1 MSHVLAMLLGE
12 MEMESRGERMTPNET
27 SITILSDFTKSN
39 VFSHESNSI
48 EESNA
53 NVEIELNLL
62 HYAR

>member
-1 MSHVLAMLLGE
+1 
-12 MEMESRGERMTPNET
+12 MTPNET

-48 EESNA
+48 DESNA

-62 HYAR
+62 HYGK